1 MTDTN
6 NNKPKKN
13 LKAAVYEGIAFLL
26 FLAVSAY
33 AFKEHN
39 AKELLTWGIIPLV
52 PFVISLFYRSKEI
65 GDNIKG
71 IGLAFAGAFAY
82 LDSIGINGLPAMA
95 ILVLMA
101 LFITNLFSTE
111 KVWSEMMKVV
121 GGIVSGSLAQ
131 AKITTHQNK
140 KSNKK

>member
-1 MTDTN
+1 M
-6 NNKPKKN
+6 
-13 LKAAVYEGIAFLL
+13 
-26 FLAVSAY
+26 
-33 AFKEHN
+33 
-39 AKELLTWGIIPLV
+39 
-52 PFVISLFYRSKEI
+52 
-65 GDNIKG
+65 
-71 IGLAFAGAFAY
+71 
-82 LDSIGINGLPAMA
+82 DSIGINGLPAMA